1 MANGDQTHRVTL
13 GCGTLILIALIVLFF
28 SRSGSEEL
36 KGEVGR
42 LRSDI
47 AELKTTVEAQTR
59 KIESLEARLKQVAES
74 R

>member
-28 SRSGSEEL
+28 SRGNADDVKNEI
-36 KGEVGR
+36 GR

-59 KIESLEARLKQVAES
+59 QIERLQSKLGAP
-74 R
+74 